1 MNKSKLRLIRSSSNV
16 EPSRKPKKFTR
27 DENLMPSANYVYP
40 SPLGKI
46 PETDY
51 PILPRAKSANSLL
64 PINGHVSLKIRNFFA
79 KFFWRKFHVQL
90 EYQIVI
96 SKNLFQE
103 PEIFRPENSPR
114 PVWTKVAYPR
124 KDRVSFQDELNQK
137 LRQVFKLT
145 R

>member
-40 SPLGKI
+40 SPLGQI

-64 PINGHVSLKIRNFFA
+64 PINGHVSLKIIP
-79 KFFWRKFHVQL
+79 KFRKKKIKFHVQL

-96 SKNLFQE
+96 L
-103 PEIFRPENSPR
+103 IFLGI
-114 PVWTKVAYPR
+114 R
-124 KDRVSFQDELNQK
+124 KS
-137 LRQVFKLT
+137 
-145 R
+145 

>member
-27 DENLMPSANYVYP
+27 DENLMPSSNYVYP

-64 PINGHVSLKIRNFFA
+64 PINDHVSLKIRNFTKIF
-79 KFFWRKFHVQL
+79 KNFRKNFTFNGN
-90 EYQIVI
+90 I
-96 SKNLFQE
+96 
-103 PEIFRPENSPR
+103 
-114 PVWTKVAYPR
+114 
-124 KDRVSFQDELNQK
+124 K
-137 LRQVFKLT
+137 L
-145 R
+145 

>member
-40 SPLGKI
+40 SPLGQI

-64 PINGHVSLKIRNFFA
+64 PINGHVSLKIIPKFRKKNQISRSTRISNCNFDFLGI
-79 KFFWRKFHVQL
+79 RK
-90 EYQIVI
+90 
-96 SKNLFQE
+96 S
-103 PEIFRPENSPR
+103 
-114 PVWTKVAYPR
+114 
-124 KDRVSFQDELNQK
+124 
-137 LRQVFKLT
+137 
-145 R
+145 

>member
-40 SPLGKI
+40 SPLGQI

-64 PINGHVSLKIRNFFA
+64 PINGHVSLKIS
-79 KFFWRKFHVQL
+79 KITPKISIKKFH
-90 EYQIVI
+90 
-96 SKNLFQE
+96 
-103 PEIFRPENSPR
+103 ENF
-114 PVWTKVAYPR
+114 T
-124 KDRVSFQDELNQK
+124 FN
-137 LRQVFKLT
+137 
-145 R
+145 

>member
-27 DENLMPSANYVYP
+27 DENHLMPSTAYNIYP

-64 PINGHVSLKIRNFFA
+64 PINDHVSLKIRNFRK
-79 KFFWRKFHVQL
+79 KF
-90 EYQIVI
+90 
-96 SKNLFQE
+96 SK
-103 PEIFRPENSPR
+103 IFEQNF
-114 PVWTKVAYPR
+114 T
-124 KDRVSFQDELNQK
+124 FNGNIK
-137 LRQVFKLT
+137 L
-145 R
+145 